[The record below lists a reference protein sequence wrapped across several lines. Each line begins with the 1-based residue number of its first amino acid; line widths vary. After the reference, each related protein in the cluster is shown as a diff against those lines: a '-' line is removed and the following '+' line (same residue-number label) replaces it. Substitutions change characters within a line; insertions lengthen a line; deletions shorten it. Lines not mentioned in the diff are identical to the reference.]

1 MIPNIDILTSPI
13 ESKEYP
19 NRTYKAVFSNVN
31 FNKNDVYKNRI
42 NGYTDDLDALKQT
55 IYLIL
60 NTERYKFPIYSWD
73 YGIETSDLY
82 GEPVSYVCPEIE
94 RRITEALKQDDRIES
109 VDSFE
114 FDYSEKGI
122 LHVTFC
128 VHTIYG
134 DIQEE
139 RAVNY

>member
-13 ESKEYP
+13 EARGYAD
-19 NRTYKAVFSNVN
+19 RTYKAVFSNVN

-73 YGIETSDLY
+73 YGVELY
-82 GEPVSYVCPEIE
+82 NLFGKPMPYVLSELP
-94 RRITEALKQDDRIES
+94 RRIKDALLVDNRITD
-109 VDSFE
+109 VTDFE
-114 FDYSEKGI
+114 FEQNGKKLLVKFTVISTIGNISSEVE
-122 LHVTFC
+122 VT
-128 VHTIYG
+128 I
-134 DIQEE
+134 
-139 RAVNY
+139 

>member
-1 MIPNIDILTSPI
+1 MIPSGNSILTTDI
-13 ESKEYP
+13 EVEEESSK
-19 NRTYKAVFSNVN
+19 NYKMFLDEKFIIGKVDGLETMKQVI
-31 FNKNDVYKNRI
+31 YK
-42 NGYTDDLDALKQT
+42 
-55 IYLIL
+55 IL
-60 NTERYKFPIYSWD
+60 NT
-73 YGIETSDLY
+73 ETSDLY